1 MAENYVGNVLAG
13 FQAGRQM
20 MQQDATRNAL
30 GTLLRNP
37 EDQQALQQLG
47 NADPETALA
56 FQKQRIEQH
65 KLQLEEANKQL
76 GVTLQLLGTAH
87 DEGSYQQAR
96 QVAAQMGLNV
106 SNVPPNFDPQ
116 WVANTAAQAQAMQ
129 GKIQQQSADF
139 QNFVYSLSHGFKGDF
154 PSYLHLAHPPSP
166 ISIPGGGSIT
176 YPGAQP
182 NIPQSAID
190 YLKANP
196 NLKADFDAKYGQGAA
211 DRVLGGTSGNAGGGF
226 PSGGQ

>member
-30 GTLLRNP
+30 GALLRNP

-47 NADPETALA
+47 NADPQAA
-56 FQKQRIEQH
+56 MQFQAQQIEAHKQA
-65 KLQLEEANKQL
+65 LEEANKQL

-129 GKIQQQSADF
+129 GKIQQQTADI
-139 QNFVYSLSHGFKGDF
+139 QNYEYSLSHGFKGDF
-154 PSYLHLAHPPSP
+154 PGYLQLAHPPSP
-166 ISIPGGGSIT
+166 LSIPGGGSIT
-176 YPGAQP
+176 YPGGGSGGGSGGLP
-182 NIPQSAID
+182 HVSTPQEASQLPPGTQFVLPDDRIGTV
-190 YLKANP
+190 P
-196 NLKADFDAKYGQGAA
+196 GGA
-211 DRVLGGTSGNAGGGF
+211 GGNASGGF
-226 PSGGQ
+226 Q